1 MYHKPVLLNE
11 CINGLAIKS
20 DGNYV
25 DATFGGGG
33 HSSEILKRLNSR
45 KLLGFDQDKDA
56 INNKFDDERFIFV
69 KSNFIFLK
77 NFLMYY
83 KLMPVDGILADLGIS
98 SYQIDEPSRGFST
111 RFDGKLDMRM
121 NNNTDLDAGKVIN
134 EYSENDL
141 KEIFKKYGE
150 IKNAGKLAW
159 VLAKKRKEK
168 NIETTGDLKNAVQSC
183 VINKKE
189 NKYFAQVFQA
199 IRIEVNDEL
208 GALKTFL
215 IESSKVLK
223 PGGRLVIMSYHS
235 LEDRLVKN
243 FLKSG
248 NFDGI
253 IKKDFY
259 GKPQVDFKLINKKPI
274 VADENEILLN
284 KRARSAKLRIAEKL

>member
-33 HSSEILKRLNSR
+33 HSSEILKRLNSG

-121 NNNTDLDAGKVIN
+121 NNNADLDAGKVI
-134 EYSENDL
+134 
-141 KEIFKKYGE
+141 K
-150 IKNAGKLAW
+150 
-159 VLAKKRKEK
+159 
-168 NIETTGDLKNAVQSC
+168 
-183 VINKKE
+183 
-189 NKYFAQVFQA
+189 
-199 IRIEVNDEL
+199 
-208 GALKTFL
+208 
-215 IESSKVLK
+215 
-223 PGGRLVIMSYHS
+223 
-235 LEDRLVKN
+235 
-243 FLKSG
+243 
-248 NFDGI
+248 
-253 IKKDFY
+253 
-259 GKPQVDFKLINKKPI
+259 
-274 VADENEILLN
+274 
-284 KRARSAKLRIAEKL
+284 

>member
-33 HSSEILKRLNSR
+33 HSSEILKRLNSG

-121 NNNTDLDAGKVIN
+121 NNNADLDAGKVIN

-189 NKYFAQVFQA
+189 NKYFAQVFQS

-274 VADENEILLN
+274 VANENEILLN

>member
-33 HSSEILKRLNSR
+33 HSSEILKRLSTG

-121 NNNTDLDAGKVIN
+121 NNNADLDAGKVIN

-189 NKYFAQVFQA
+189 NKYFAQVFQS

-274 VADENEILLN
+274 VANENEILLN